1 MSKQNG
7 PDSCKDTVREVQL
20 RMTGDMLMSVR
31 LILNE
36 FESQG
41 GVPIDLMGDMIEIKY
56 RLYSLQK
63 TVEKMWLDR
72 EIDESGEIVPKQ

>member
-1 MSKQNG
+1 
-7 PDSCKDTVREVQL
+7 
-20 RMTGDMLMSVR
+20 MTGDMLMSVR